1 MKRVL
6 FIIAL
11 LFSVSYTFAQFN
23 DNGSYNQIDESGNIT
38 KRGGQN
44 KIDSLGSEKEI
55 PKGIKVWTIDKRFG
69 DRTAAVLDTIPHMF
83 MNSIFTSGMMGEFNT
98 TGNLG
103 APRINRIFIDRNNSG
118 QFIFTQPCD
127 YFITPEL
134 S

>member
-44 KIDSLGSEKEI
+44 KIDSLGSENIVQKYI
-55 PKGIKVWTIDKRFG
+55 
-69 DRTAAVLDTIPHMF
+69 
-83 MNSIFTSGMMGEFNT
+83 
-98 TGNLG
+98 
-103 APRINRIFIDRNNSG
+103 
-118 QFIFTQPCD
+118 
-127 YFITPEL
+127 
-134 S
+134 

>member
-83 MNSIFTSGMMGEFNT
+83 MN
-98 TGNLG
+98 
-103 APRINRIFIDRNNSG
+103 
-118 QFIFTQPCD
+118 
-127 YFITPEL
+127 
-134 S
+134 